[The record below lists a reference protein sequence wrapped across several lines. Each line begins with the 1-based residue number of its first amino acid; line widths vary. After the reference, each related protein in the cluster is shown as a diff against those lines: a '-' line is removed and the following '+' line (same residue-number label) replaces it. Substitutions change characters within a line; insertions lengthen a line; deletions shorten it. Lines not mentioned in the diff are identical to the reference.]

1 MGQVVPDELQINQ
14 FVDLLEAQ
22 VVLFYDGLDLMGHL
36 VCVDPIFLLNEFR
49 EEVLNALNNQRVPQV
64 NRNAVVEQHLTLLFL

>member
-14 FVDLLEAQ
+14 FVDLLETQ
-22 VVLFYDGLDLMGHL
+22 VVLFNDGLDLMGHL
-36 VCVDPIFLLNEFR
+36 VCVDSIFLLDEFR

-64 NRNAVVEQHLTLLFL
+64 NRNAVVEQHLALLFL